1 MTSTRADSRAQPRS
15 GTLMDVEHIVI
26 LMQENRS
33 FDHYFGTMQGVRGFG
48 DRFPIPVAP
57 AAAGLPGSV
66 WFQRNERPDAA
77 PRVVAPFRLNTEQAF
92 GQIRVTGTPHL
103 WPNAQGAWNHGRLD
117 RWPTFKQNHSM
128 AYFTEDDIPFQFA
141 LAKLFTVCDAYH
153 CSFQGGT
160 NPNRVFAFTG
170 TNDPLAQG
178 HGPVLGNRY
187 DNLAFDPAGGYAWTT
202 YPERLQAA
210 GVTWQ
215 VYQDMA
221 DNYTDNPLVGFRTFR
236 DAAAGA
242 QGGPDSALHEQ
253 LRARALSTRDLAALR
268 RDVQDDALPQVSF
281 IVATAAGSEH
291 PVPSSPAQGAD
302 YTAAVLEAL
311 ASNPAVWSKT
321 VLLLMFDENDGFFD
335 HAPPP
340 APPSYIRH
348 DSDPMRSE
356 LAGASTVT
364 TLGEYH
370 EFGAVEDHGSA
381 ELKHRPYGLGPRV
394 PMYVISP
401 WSRGGWVN
409 SQVFDHT
416 SIIRFIEQRF
426 GVMEPN
432 ISPWRRAVCGDLCS
446 AFDFTSHDASAFLAA
461 LPATGERAAR
471 ARQLGATMLPSAPPQ
486 PAAPLQTSGVKPSRA
501 LPYRLNVKERATEGQ
516 ALGAG
521 ALELVFVNDGAAG
534 AVFHVYDQLN
544 LAAIPRR
551 YTVEAGKELAGRWEF
566 SGLHGAY
573 DLWVLGSN
581 GFHRRFAGHAAETS
595 FGPRPQVRFQAE
607 HGAGTLSATFSATPG
622 SDATFVVTANAYGHR
637 GATLSVAAGATE
649 TLTWDLAESG
659 YWYDLSVTVAQTPA
673 YVAVES
679 GGWSPA
685 GSVGRKSI
693 GLGGPLSAMSRR
705 RLLAED
711 AALLRPTKS
720 FATASF
726 VRRFAGRLET
736 GRDSISDPAMGG
748 LGLVR

>member
-1 MTSTRADSRAQPRS
+1 MRDEYSMKTSAGNQTRS
-15 GTLMDVEHIVI
+15 GTIMDVEHIVI

-57 AAAGLPGSV
+57 AAAGLAGSV
-66 WFQRNERPDAA
+66 WFQRNDHPAAA
-77 PRVVAPFRLNTEQAF
+77 PRVVAPFRLDTEQSF

-117 RWPTFKQNHSM
+117 RWPTYKQNHSM
-128 AYFTEDDIPFQFA
+128 GYFTANDIPFQFA
-141 LAKLFTVCDAYH
+141 LANMFTVCDAYH

-178 HGPVLGNRY
+178 NGPVLGNSY
-187 DNLAFDPAGGYAWTT
+187 DNLGFDPAGGYAWTT

-210 GVTWQ
+210 GITWQ

-221 DNYTDNPLVGFRTFR
+221 DNYTDNPLVGFRAFR

-242 QGGPDSALHEQ
+242 HDPSANPLHQQ
-253 LRARALSTRDLAALR
+253 LRARALCTRDLAGLR
-268 RDVQDDALPQVSF
+268 RDVQGDALPQVSF
-281 IVATAAGSEH
+281 IIATAAGSEH

-340 APPSYIRH
+340 APPSYTH
-348 DSDPMRSE
+348 YDSDPMRAG

-364 TLGEYH
+364 TRGEYH
-370 EFGAVEDHGSA
+370 EFDTVDDTSDD
-381 ELKHRPYGLGPRV
+381 LKHRPYGLGPRV

-446 AFDFTSHDASAFLAA
+446 AFDFTTHDASPFLPA
-461 LPATGERAAR
+461 LPATAQRAAL
-471 ARQLGATMLPSAPPQ
+471 ARQLDVTTLPPAPARPV
-486 PAAPLQTSGVKPSRA
+486 APLQAPGTKPSRA
-501 LPYRLNVKERATEGQ
+501 LPYRLSVEEHVEENPELAAR
-516 ALGAG
+516 

-534 AVFHVYDQLN
+534 AVFHVYDQLA

-551 YTVEAGKELAGRWEF
+551 YTVEAGKKLAGGWQL
-566 SGLHGAY
+566 SGPHGGY
-573 DLWVLGSN
+573 DLWVLAPN
-581 GFHRRFAGHAAETS
+581 GFHCRFAGCAADTS
-595 FGPRPQVRFQAE
+595 FGPVPQVRMTAD
-607 HGAGTLSATFSATPG
+607 HGAGILSATFSAAPG
-622 SDATFVVTANAYGHR
+622 SGATFVVTANAYGHP
-637 GATLSVAAGATE
+637 GATLTVPAAGAE
-649 TLTWDLAESG
+649 TLTWDLAASG
-659 YWYDLSVTVAQTPA
+659 NWYDLSVTVAHMPA
-673 YVAVES
+673 F
-679 GGWSPA
+679 
-685 GSVGRKSI
+685 
-693 GLGGPLSAMSRR
+693 
-705 RLLAED
+705 
-711 AALLRPTKS
+711 T
-720 FATASF
+720 
-726 VRRFAGRLET
+726 RRFAGRLET
-736 GRDSISDPAMGG
+736 GRDGVSDPAMGG